1 MVLKIRDAVHKARGW
16 GANAVRTAQELAP
29 HVRKAAD
36 VSRMAYKE
44 FKPLIDQ
51 SKHADKIHSAASRA
65 SNTYDKL
72 SEAASAADRVA
83 KQSGMSR

>member
-1 MVLKIRDAVHKARGW
+1 MVLKLRGYIAKARGF
-16 GANAVRTAQELAP
+16 GSNAIRTAQELAP

-36 VSRMAYKE
+36 VSRMAYQE
-44 FKPLIDQ
+44 FKPMIDK

-65 SNTYDKL
+65 SHTYDKL

-83 KQSGMSR
+83 KQSGMSK